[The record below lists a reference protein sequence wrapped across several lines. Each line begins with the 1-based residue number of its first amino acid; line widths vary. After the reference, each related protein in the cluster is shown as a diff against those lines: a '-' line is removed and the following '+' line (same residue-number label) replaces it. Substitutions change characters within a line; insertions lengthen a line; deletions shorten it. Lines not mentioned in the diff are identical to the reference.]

1 MMNRRE
7 ETMAIPHIPAGH
19 HTVAPYL
26 VVPDADA
33 LILFMERAFDAVET
47 ERAARP
53 DGTVMHAEVRIG
65 DSMVMLGE
73 TPPDGRPWP
82 AMIHLYVP
90 DVDAVYGRA
99 LEAGA
104 TSLREPEN
112 TYYGDRSA
120 GVEDRHGNQWWIA
133 THVEDVPS
141 DELARRREVL
151 AREQS
156 GT

>member
-1 MMNRRE
+1 
-7 ETMAIPHIPAGH
+7 MATQHIPAGH
-19 HTVAPYL
+19 HTVTPYL
-26 VVPDADA
+26 VVPDAAA

-47 ERAARP
+47 RRAERP
-53 DGTVMHAEVRIG
+53 DGTIMHAEVRIG

-73 TPPDGRPWP
+73 APLDGRPWP
-82 AMIHLYVP
+82 AMVHLYVP

-99 LEAGA
+99 LASGA
-104 TSLREPEN
+104 TSLREPED

-133 THVEDVPS
+133 THVEDVPP
-141 DELARRREVL
+141 DELARRQEAF

-156 GT
+156 GS

>member
-1 MMNRRE
+1 
-7 ETMAIPHIPAGH
+7 MATPHVPAGH
-19 HTVAPYL
+19 HTVTPYL
-26 VVPDADA
+26 VVPDAAA
-33 LILFMERAFDAVET
+33 LILFMERAFEGEET

-53 DGTVMHAEVRIG
+53 DGTIMHAEVRIG

-82 AMIHLYVP
+82 AMVYLYVP

-104 TSLREPEN
+104 TSLRQPED

-133 THVEDVPS
+133 THVEDVPPA
-141 DELARRREVL
+141 ELARRREAL

-156 GT
+156 GS

>member
-1 MMNRRE
+1 
-7 ETMAIPHIPAGH
+7 MATPHVPAGH
-19 HTVAPYL
+19 HTVTPYL
-26 VVPDADA
+26 VVPDAAA
-33 LILFMERAFDAVET
+33 LILFMERAFEGEET

-53 DGTVMHAEVRIG
+53 DGTIMHAVVRIG

-82 AMIHLYVP
+82 AMVHLYVP

-104 TSLREPEN
+104 TSLRQPED

-133 THVEDVPS
+133 THVEDVPPA
-141 DELARRREVL
+141 ELARRREAL

-156 GT
+156 GS